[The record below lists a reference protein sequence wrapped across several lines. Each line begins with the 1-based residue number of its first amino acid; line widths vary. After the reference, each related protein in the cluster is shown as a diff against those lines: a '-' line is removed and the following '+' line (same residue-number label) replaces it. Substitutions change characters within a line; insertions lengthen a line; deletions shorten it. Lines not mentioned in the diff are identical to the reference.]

1 MTKKFLMMAGILG
14 CLCGGAFS
22 AVTVTAEAEDTVTD
36 SSAEGDNIINFDP
49 AYTVIDDENVKMQI
63 ESVQR
68 ESYNEGMGVNEFI
81 TYSVNLNIENKNQ
94 EHDVDCSVSVD
105 GAYIDGY
112 TVVFG
117 NDTMKT
123 KAGKKND
130 AARYTC
136 TIYPENPQASS
147 GGSEHITSLEDLL
160 TFEASV
166 NVTLSDNTGDAI
178 LIADRYVVDISLED
192 QIAENTENA
201 ESAEKT
207 EDVEETSSLELV
219 DDIKFGDTREQVN
232 EKLKTAENCPKMRT
246 TYTSA
251 DEYFMQ
257 GYSSESP
264 ESELSFKIDLEGYR
278 SSITCVY
285 EGDEGELVDLHAS
298 VAGSDDESYSDVFAG
313 LQTKIT
319 DKYGEPVANADIE
332 HRSGTVG
339 FAYDEFVNLQSYFD
353 RTVEVENYSEWNLP
367 EYNAKIE
374 LFQAKSG
381 EHEYVFIDYRDQ
393 K

>member
-14 CLCGGAFS
+14 CLCGGAFN
-22 AVTVTAEAEDTVTD
+22 AVIVTAETEDTITD
-36 SSAEGDNIINFDP
+36 SSTEGDNIIIFDP

-68 ESYNEGMGVNEFI
+68 ESYNEGKGVNGFI

-94 EHDVDCSVSVD
+94 EHDVDCSVPIDS
-105 GAYIDGY
+105 AYIGGY

-136 TIYPENPQASS
+136 TIYPENPQVSS

-166 NVTLSDNTGDAI
+166 NVTLSDNTGDSI
-178 LIADRYVVDISLED
+178 LIVDRYVVDISLGD
-192 QIAENTENA
+192 QIAENKEN
-201 ESAEKT
+201 T

-251 DEYFMQ
+251 DEYFAQ

-264 ESELSFKIDLEGYR
+264 ESELAFKINLEGYR

-285 EGDEGELVDLHAS
+285 EGDEGGLVDLHAS
-298 VAGSDDESYSDVFAG
+298 VAGADDESYSDVFAG
-313 LQTKIT
+313 LQAKIT
-319 DKYGEPVANADIE
+319 DKYGKPVANADIE

-339 FAYDEFVNLQSYFD
+339 FAYDEFVNLQSCFD
-353 RTVEVENYSEWNLP
+353 RTVEVENYSEWDLP

-381 EHEYVFIDYRDQ
+381 KYEYVFIDYRKQ

>member
-123 KAGKKND
+123 KAGKKMMQPDIPVRFIRKIRRLPVVVPNISHHWK
-130 AARYTC
+130 TC
-136 TIYPENPQASS
+136 
-147 GGSEHITSLEDLL
+147 
-160 TFEASV
+160 
-166 NVTLSDNTGDAI
+166 
-178 LIADRYVVDISLED
+178 
-192 QIAENTENA
+192 
-201 ESAEKT
+201 
-207 EDVEETSSLELV
+207 
-219 DDIKFGDTREQVN
+219 
-232 EKLKTAENCPKMRT
+232 
-246 TYTSA
+246 
-251 DEYFMQ
+251 
-257 GYSSESP
+257 
-264 ESELSFKIDLEGYR
+264 
-278 SSITCVY
+278 
-285 EGDEGELVDLHAS
+285 
-298 VAGSDDESYSDVFAG
+298 
-313 LQTKIT
+313 
-319 DKYGEPVANADIE
+319 
-332 HRSGTVG
+332 
-339 FAYDEFVNLQSYFD
+339 
-353 RTVEVENYSEWNLP
+353 
-367 EYNAKIE
+367 
-374 LFQAKSG
+374 
-381 EHEYVFIDYRDQ
+381 
-393 K
+393 